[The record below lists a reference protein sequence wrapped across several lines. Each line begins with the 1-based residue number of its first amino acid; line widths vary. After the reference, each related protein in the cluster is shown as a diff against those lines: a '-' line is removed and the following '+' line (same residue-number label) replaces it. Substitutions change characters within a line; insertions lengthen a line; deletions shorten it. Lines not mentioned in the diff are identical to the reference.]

1 MSRQTTASSPRRVLL
16 SLAATALVGAGLPLA
31 AAPAGAVAGAVE
43 GDPPFAGYAATTTAT
58 PVRIEM
64 RAVSLG
70 SPPSGYRLTL
80 SAKSRMAATTLG
92 EGG

>member
-1 MSRQTTASSPRRVLL
+1 MARSKI
-16 SLAATALVGAGLPLA
+16 ALVGAGNIGGTLA
-31 AAPAGAVAGAVE
+31 HLAGLKELGE
-43 GDPPFAGYAATTTAT
+43 DAT